1 MSSCMLKKF
10 YNFKKF
16 CFRDGWLIVGLLF
29 LLANIGLPQG
39 QKKSTQKSTVP
50 VQAKSSPMNQ
60 MIHPDS
66 VKVKVNPDSI
76 PPTTPFMGFDEVEL
90 VDDESVLD
98 AAILRN
104 ENVIK
109 NYPDDPFIATAMFQL
124 SELYVRKARH
134 VYRRDNIDFEKN
146 LRLFEVGKIKHEPVL
161 PAIKLGK
168 AIETCYEILER
179 FPKVPFK
186 DRVLYRLAV
195 CHMDEGNF
203 EKSNKYFTRLITEYP
218 KSEYIAEA
226 HFRIGEYY
234 FNKRQFD
241 RAVEH
246 YSHLLNSWDNL
257 YFNMSL
263 YKLGWS
269 YYNIED
275 YVNAISTFIYLLGD
289 IRLLEQANAKVLG
302 KTNSDLRQEAIDY
315 VAISF
320 TEFGGAPEAKRF
332 LIDKQ
337 KGAEDYNLH
346 VFLKMGEIYQK
357 RNYYQE
363 SIATYKAILEI
374 WPFYQYAP
382 VIQQKIVEA
391 YELDMQP
398 EKAMEER
405 AELVQRYGPGSKWL
419 NQYPE
424 GEVRNDAVKQSE
436 KALYDYATYYQ
447 SLAQEKK
454 RKREYLIAVEKYREY
469 LKKFPR
475 SDKAVQVN
483 FMLAECLFEVTEFE
497 AAAEEYGKVLTNY
510 GPNQHQEDAAYN
522 RILSYYNLLD
532 KVPSTDSLT
541 FYLEDFLG
549 KQKGQP
555 EPIKVASKTQK
566 DILQACNDFI
576 VMLPKSERLEE
587 VLVKFSETLYNL
599 HQYRLA
605 AQVYERIIQDFKNSK
620 FYVMAYKGLAQSY
633 LLSGEYQ
640 LASKT
645 SEKIAQLFPDSSKLV
660 EVAQKWIS
668 TSGFKQ
674 AESFGKNNE
683 PLKAAA
689 SFAEVAKT
697 TTDPE
702 IAKISILRASAQYD
716 SLGDFKKAVQVLEN
730 LAETKPD
737 FKFSPEILFKAAT
750 IRERE
755 KDWSW
760 AIIDYMK
767 LVERYKESKLVPK
780 AHFNAAQCYEYM
792 EKWALAEVTFN
803 RFLDANYP
811 DPDYDDILSAM
822 YKIAEMKYKQKR
834 FQEADIAFQ
843 NVVRKFLEYRQ
854 ESRPVDDYLAAKA
867 QYMLGEIVDMQF
879 RAVQL
884 QDPYDKTIL
893 QKRTLFNLT
902 LKNYSNAVKFNIA
915 DWATVSL
922 HKIGEIYEEL
932 GTALT
937 QIPLPDMTPEQIEE
951 QRKSVR
957 QSLQQEALKY
967 YKSNV
972 KMAEKAQLENEWTE
986 KSRKRVQ
993 ELILELRLG
1002 TPVASNLDDRS
1013 GKNAADS
1020 TGKNSNDKAPP
1031 EQRLPPNENTLLKN
1045 QPNQVNAAG
1054 NSSTN
1059 SSSVPP
1065 GNTKTEATKPEN
1077 PAGGKEAK
1085 NTISK
1090 PIADKIEKTPA
1101 STSEK
1106 K

>member
-1 MSSCMLKKF
+1 MLNIFFKIKKSC
-10 YNFKKF
+10 F
-16 CFRDGWLIVGLLF
+16 CDGWLIAGLLF
-29 LLANIGLPQG
+29 FFISSGLPQG
-39 QKKSTQKSTVP
+39 AKKSTQKSTVP
-50 VQAKSSPMNQ
+50 IQSKSSVQSQ

-76 PPTTPFMGFDEVEL
+76 PPATPFMGLDEIDLE
-90 VDDESVLD
+90 DDESVLD

-104 ENVIK
+104 ENLIK

-168 AIETCYEILER
+168 AIEMCYEILER
-179 FPKVPFK
+179 FPKVAFK
-186 DRVLYRLAV
+186 DRLYYRLAV

-203 EKSNKYFTRLITEYP
+203 EKSNKYFTRLITEFP
-218 KSEYIAEA
+218 KSEYVAEA

-241 RAVEH
+241 RSIEH
-246 YSHLLNSWDNL
+246 YNHLLNSWDNL

-289 IRLLEQANAKVLG
+289 IRLLEQANTRVLG
-302 KTNSDLRQEAIDY
+302 KTNSDLRQEGIDY
-315 VAISF
+315 IAISF

-337 KGAEDYNLH
+337 KGSEDYNLQ

-357 RNYYQE
+357 RNFYQE

-405 AELVQRYGPGSKWL
+405 AELVRRYGPGSRWL

-436 KALYDYATYYQ
+436 KALYEYATYYQ
-447 SLAQEKK
+447 NLAQEKK

-475 SDKAVQVN
+475 SDKAVQIN
-483 FMLAECLFEVTEFE
+483 FMLAECLFEVAEFE
-497 AAAEEYGKVLTNY
+497 AAADEYGKVLTAY
-510 GPNQHQEDAAYN
+510 GPNPHQEDAAYN
-522 RILSYYNLLD
+522 RILCYYNLLD
-532 KVPSTDSLT
+532 KNPPTDSLT

-549 KQKGQP
+549 KQNGQP

-566 DILQACNDFI
+566 DILQTCNDFI

-605 AQVYERIIQDFKNSK
+605 AQVYEKIIQEFKNSK
-620 FYVMAYKGLAQSY
+620 FYVMAYRGLAQSY
-633 LLSGEYQ
+633 LLSGEYEQ
-640 LASKT
+640 ASKT

-660 EVAQKWIS
+660 EVAKKWIS
-668 TSGFKQ
+668 TSGFKR

-689 SFAEVAKT
+689 SFVEVAKT

-716 SLGDFKKAVQVLEN
+716 SLGDYKKAVQVLEN

-767 LVERYKESKLVPK
+767 LVDRHKDSKLVPK

-811 DPDYDDILSAM
+811 DPDYDDILAAM
-822 YKIAEMKYKQKR
+822 YKIADMKYKQKR
-834 FQEADIAFQ
+834 YPEADIAFQ

-854 ESRPVDDYLAAKA
+854 ASQPVDDYLAAKA
-867 QYMLGEIVDMQF
+867 QYMLGEIADMQF
-879 RAVQL
+879 RAVYL
-884 QDPYDKTIL
+884 QAPYDKTIL
-893 QKRTLFNLT
+893 QKRSLFNLA
-902 LKNYSNAVKFNIA
+902 LKNYTNAVKFNIA

-922 HKIGEIYEEL
+922 HKIGELYEEL
-932 GTALT
+932 GAALT
-937 QIPLPDMTPEQIEE
+937 QIPLDGMSPEEIAE
-951 QRKSVR
+951 QRQTTR
-957 QSLQQEALKY
+957 QQIQQEALKY

-1002 TPVASNLDDRS
+1002 TPVASNLDDRT
-1013 GKNAADS
+1013 GKSRTDS
-1020 TGKNSNDKAPP
+1020 TGNSTVQKTSAGQKPP
-1031 EQRLPPNENTLLKN
+1031 AENATGQNHSSK
-1045 QPNQVNAAG
+1045 VNPAG

-1059 SSSVPP
+1059 SSSPP
-1065 GNTKTEATKPEN
+1065 AGSAKTEAKPAENSTTVKDTKN
-1077 PAGGKEAK
+1077 MV
-1085 NTISK
+1085 SK
-1090 PIADKIEKTPA
+1090 PIAEKVDQSPTRK
-1101 STSEK
+1101 SEK

>member
-1 MSSCMLKKF
+1 MLKIF
-10 YNFKKF
+10 YRLQKS
-16 CFRDGWLIVGLLF
+16 CFRYGWLFAGLIVFFVSSGLS
-29 LLANIGLPQG
+29 QG
-39 QKKSTQKSTVP
+39 QKKSTQKPTAP
-50 VQAKSSPMNQ
+50 APTKSLTMNQ

-76 PPTTPFMGFDEVEL
+76 PPATPFMGFEEIEL
-90 VDDESVLD
+90 DDNETVLD

-146 LRLFEVGKIKHEPVL
+146 LRLFEVGKIQHEPVL
-161 PAIKLGK
+161 PAIKLGR

-179 FPKVPFK
+179 FPKVLFK
-186 DRVLYRLAV
+186 DRIFYRLAV

-203 EKSNKYFTRLITEYP
+203 EKSNKYFTKLITEYP

-241 RAVEH
+241 RAIEH
-246 YSHLLNSWDNL
+246 YTHLLNSWDNL

-289 IRLLEQANAKVLG
+289 IRLLEQANTRILG
-302 KTNSDLRQEAIDY
+302 KTNSDLRQEGIDY
-315 VAISF
+315 IAISF

-337 KGAEDYNLH
+337 KGAEDYNLQ

-391 YELDMQP
+391 YELDMLP

-424 GEVRNDAVKQSE
+424 GEVRNDAIKQSE
-436 KALYDYATYYQ
+436 QALYEYATYYQ
-447 SLAQEKK
+447 NLAQEKK

-475 SDKAVQVN
+475 SDKSVQIN
-483 FMLAECLFEVTEFE
+483 FMLAECLFEVTEYE
-497 AAAEEYGKVLTNY
+497 SAAEEYGKVLTAY
-510 GPNQHQEDAAYN
+510 GPNQNQEDAAYN
-522 RILSYYNLLD
+522 RILCYYNLLE
-532 KVPSTDSLT
+532 KKPPTDSLT

-549 KQKGQP
+549 KQNGQP
-555 EPIKVASKTQK
+555 APIKVATKTQK

-620 FYVMAYKGLAQSY
+620 FIVMAYKGLAQSY
-633 LLSGEYQ
+633 LLSGDYEQ
-640 LASKT
+640 ASKT

-660 EVAQKWIS
+660 EVAKKWIS
-668 TSGFKQ
+668 TSGFKR

-689 SFAEVAKT
+689 SFVEVAKT

-767 LVERYKESKLVPK
+767 LVDRYKDSKLVAK
-780 AHFNAAQCYEYM
+780 AHFNAAQCYENM

-803 RFLDANYP
+803 RFLEANYP
-811 DPDYDDILSAM
+811 DPDNDDILAAM

-834 FQEADIAFQ
+834 YQEAEVAFQ

-854 ESRPVDDYLAAKA
+854 TSRQVDDYLAAKA
-867 QYMLGEIVDMQF
+867 QYMLGEIVDLQF
-879 RAVQL
+879 RAMQL
-884 QDPYDKTIL
+884 QEPFDKTIL
-893 QKRTLFNLT
+893 QKRTLFNMA

-915 DWATVSL
+915 DWSTISL
-922 HKIGEIYEEL
+922 HKIGELYEEL
-932 GTALT
+932 GTALA

-951 QRKSVR
+951 QRKTVR
-957 QSLQQEALKY
+957 QQLQQEALKY

-1002 TPVASNLDDRS
+1002 TPVASNLEDRT
-1013 GKNAADS
+1013 GNNTADS
-1020 TGKNSNDKAPP
+1020 TGNNKNQKAPGGTT
-1031 EQRLPPNENTLLKN
+1031 PPPAPDTTNKN
-1045 QPNQVNAAG
+1045 QATKLNPAG

-1059 SSSVPP
+1059 SSDPAA
-1065 GNTKTEATKPEN
+1065 GNTKSEVTKTEN
-1077 PAGGKEAK
+1077 PTGGKDTK
-1085 NTISK
+1085 STMSK
-1090 PIADKIEKTPA
+1090 PLADKIEKPPA
-1101 STSEK
+1101 TKSDK